1 MYLNWAKVLLL
12 TSGAL
17 LTQAQDLEIELGQY
31 YKALT
36 INTDE
41 REKQFRVSLPDEFP
55 AATDYLVI
63 KAAPTTFG
71 SDPDIYVFKGNYETP
86 VKVCAKF
93 GADDCFINLEGE
105 SANTLYLFQ
114 IKCPANCEFDLRAEY
129 ISSEQLAFGE
139 RHFVRMEDFSSKV
152 IELKIPSGTTD

>member
-41 REKQFRVSLPDEFP
+41 REK
-55 AATDYLVI
+55 
-63 KAAPTTFG
+63 
-71 SDPDIYVFKGNYETP
+71 
-86 VKVCAKF
+86 
-93 GADDCFINLEGE
+93 
-105 SANTLYLFQ
+105 
-114 IKCPANCEFDLRAEY
+114 
-129 ISSEQLAFGE
+129 
-139 RHFVRMEDFSSKV
+139 
-152 IELKIPSGTTD
+152 